1 MNSSEVLKA
10 KIPGMSF
17 LRKQESNKV
26 DYPMIMAC
34 FHRKVY
40 SRMLTK
46 TTAPLHNNKSL
57 FQTNVS
63 LLDPRYFASELLRKV
78 PTTAVYGQVG
88 EDSEGMWLVFTGRFI
103 PE

>member
-46 TTAPLHNNKSL
+46 ATAPLHNNRS
-57 FQTNVS
+57 
-63 LLDPRYFASELLRKV
+63 
-78 PTTAVYGQVG
+78 
-88 EDSEGMWLVFTGRFI
+88 
-103 PE
+103 

>member
-40 SRMLTK
+40 SRMLRQRHLY
-46 TTAPLHNNKSL
+46 AI
-57 FQTNVS
+57 TNHCFRRMSVCWIP
-63 LLDPRYFASELLRKV
+63 D
-78 PTTAVYGQVG
+78 QVG

-103 PE
+103 PEC